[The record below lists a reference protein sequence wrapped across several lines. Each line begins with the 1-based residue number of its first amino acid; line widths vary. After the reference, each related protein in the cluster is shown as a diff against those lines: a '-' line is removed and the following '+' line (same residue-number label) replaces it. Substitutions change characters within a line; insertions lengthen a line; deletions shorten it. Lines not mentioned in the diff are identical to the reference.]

1 MTSRSAKHALMVLAP
16 LLGSAGFAQPDPSKE
31 EKALVESFRKFAK
44 QEAAGYTIRLEGSDR
59 PLTFRPE
66 PVLSYSN
73 PVMGRVYGEVFI
85 WTAEGRPEVVAA
97 FYRFYTSDPH
107 RGDEFHSLS
116 LGKLTA
122 EREGAVVWTPARPGV
137 NFKPI
142 PGAPAPLA
150 SAAGRLRQ
158 MRALAQEFTSRQTNR
173 AGVDSDMR
181 LLSQPLY
188 RYENTKGDLIDGGL
202 FVFVQGTDPEIFL
215 LIEARRSARGASEW
229 RFGAS
234 RMHGINLRLY
244 HRGNTIWNAPEI
256 PWRKSL
262 TTGNPIRASVSRCR
276 VGRDAQQVAYLASSA
291 RSQR

>member
-1 MTSRSAKHALMVLAP
+1 MSSRSAIRALMILAP
-16 LLGSAGFAQPDPSKE
+16 LQVSGGFAQPDPPNQ
-31 EKALVESFRKFAK
+31 EKALAESFRKFAK
-44 QEAAGYTIRLEGSDR
+44 QEAAGYTIRLEGTDR

-107 RGDEFHSLS
+107 RGDELHSLS

-122 EREGAVVWTPARPGV
+122 EREGSVVWSPARPGV

-142 PGAPAPLA
+142 PGASAPVA

-158 MRALAQEFTSRQTNR
+158 MRALTQEFTSRQTNR
-173 AGVDSDMR
+173 VGVDSDMR

-215 LIEARRSARGASEW
+215 LIEARTSASGVSEW
-229 RFGAS
+229 HFGAT

-244 HRGNTIWNAPEI
+244 HRGHLIWNAPEI
-256 PWRKSL
+256 PWAQIIDHREPY
-262 TTGNPIRASVSRCR
+262 TGFRFEMP
-276 VGRDAQQVAYLASSA
+276 GRP
-291 RSQR
+291 